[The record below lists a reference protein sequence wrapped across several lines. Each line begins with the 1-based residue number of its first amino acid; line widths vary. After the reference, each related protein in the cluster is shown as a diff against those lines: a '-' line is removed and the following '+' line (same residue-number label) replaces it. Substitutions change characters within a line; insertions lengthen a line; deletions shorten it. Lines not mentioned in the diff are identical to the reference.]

1 MSEMNGHAN
10 GHGSSDEDESD
21 VSSEGEMEE
30 DVGEKS
36 DDVASSRRLNG
47 HSKKF
52 DDDDFDENEDDEVE
66 ETGNNDGDDDDDDD
80 DNDDDA
86 SDSDSA
92 PEDVSFKTGRD
103 AFQEKT
109 QQQQRQI
116 DKSQA
121 AIKEKRRRRDELL
134 KEQKAAKLKK
144 LKESKLS
151 TEFLQTLD
159 SQPPTSTL
167 PVEDRLTESVTES
180 SASILPEEEGS
191 SEPRQKRKLI
201 PLPNVEGVEFEVV
214 VGNTDA
220 DSQIMKKVNRY
231 VKRHVQ
237 PKSVPR
243 LSAKKKQSL
252 NAKRNLLKKTRR
264 WGLWND
270 EKDYVDDVLE
280 AGENFVD
287 EATR

>member
-52 DDDDFDENEDDEVE
+52 DDDDFDESEDDEVE
-66 ETGNNDGDDDDDDD
+66 ETGKDDCGDDDDDDDDD
-80 DNDDDA
+80 DNDDG

-151 TEFLQTLD
+151 TEFLRTLD
-159 SQPPTSTL
+159 SQPPTSTP
-167 PVEDRLTESVTES
+167 PVKDRLTESS
-180 SASILPEEEGS
+180 PAILPEDEGS
-191 SEPRQKRKLI
+191 SEPQQKRKLI

>member
-10 GHGSSDEDESD
+10 GHDLSDEDESD

-52 DDDDFDENEDDEVE
+52 DDDDFDGESDDDEVE
-66 ETGNNDGDDDDDDD
+66 ETGKDDCGDDD
-80 DNDDDA
+80 DNDDG

-121 AIKEKRRRRDELL
+121 AIKGRF
-134 KEQKAAKLKK
+134 
-144 LKESKLS
+144 
-151 TEFLQTLD
+151 EF
-159 SQPPTSTL
+159 
-167 PVEDRLTESVTES
+167 
-180 SASILPEEEGS
+180 
-191 SEPRQKRKLI
+191 RK
-201 PLPNVEGVEFEVV
+201 
-214 VGNTDA
+214 
-220 DSQIMKKVNRY
+220 
-231 VKRHVQ
+231 
-237 PKSVPR
+237 
-243 LSAKKKQSL
+243 
-252 NAKRNLLKKTRR
+252 
-264 WGLWND
+264 
-270 EKDYVDDVLE
+270 
-280 AGENFVD
+280 
-287 EATR
+287 